1 MLLDIIMRFLS
12 GACITPWREEL
23 NVLFVQ
29 GASVTA
35 VVRGSLGEPVILLAG
50 ESCPGMLDTRWI
62 DVIRAAAVVL
72 DATELQCLWVAMC
85 TLSMRAPDS
94 LVASDQNV
102 LALYKV
108 PSA

>member
-1 MLLDIIMRFLS
+1 M
-12 GACITPWREEL
+12 
-23 NVLFVQ
+23 LFVQ

-50 ESCPGMLDTRWI
+50 ESCPGILDRRWI
-62 DVIRAAAVVL
+62 EVIRAAAIVL
-72 DATELQCLWVAMC
+72 DATELQCLWAAMC

-94 LVASDQNV
+94 LVAADENV